1 MKNVTI
7 DIVSDVMCPWCI
19 IGYKRLEKALACIS
33 GQVTADIHFHPF
45 IMNQQLPEGGQN
57 LWENTSLKYG
67 MSVEES
73 YASRK
78 NFVNLGKELEFSF
91 NFQKDTRM
99 YNTHKVHQLLM
110 WAGTVG
116 KKNELKLAMFSA
128 HFTDN
133 MVMDDDYVLA
143 QIVESVGLDEKQALQ
158 VLHSE
163 AYREKVDKEE
173 KYWRSGRINSVPAF
187 IMNQELVIS
196 GAQSPEMLVDALLQ
210 ISSGVKIAILQRV

>member
-19 IGYKRLEKALACIS
+19 VGYKRLEKALDRVS
-33 GQVTADIHFHPF
+33 DQVTAAIHFHPF
-45 IMNQQLPEGGQN
+45 IMNPQLPEGGQN

-78 NFVNLGKELEFSF
+78 NFVDLGKELGFSF

-99 YNTHKVHQLLM
+99 YNTHKVHQLLI

-133 MVMDDDYVLA
+133 MVMDDDSVLT
-143 QIVESVGLDEKQALQ
+143 QIAESVGLDEKQALQ

-163 AYREKVDKEE
+163 AYKEKVDKEVT
-173 KYWRSGRINSVPAF
+173 YWRSSGINSVPAF
-187 IMNQELVIS
+187 IVNKELVIS

-210 ISSGVKIAILQRV
+210 INSGEKIANLQSI